1 MASLE
6 AIRDAIASTLDGL
19 GNLTPYATVRDAAN
33 LPAVIAIPTEADFD
47 VAMGRGVDTWTFDLL
62 VLVSIREMRIAQ
74 NELDGFVTGAGSN
87 SIRQAIFNN
96 RSLGLSDGT
105 DAHVAGMRE
114 YGSQYQLAKVGHV
127 GAKLQLVV
135 HTKGTA

>member
-6 AIRDAIASTLDGL
+6 AIRDGVATTLGSLD
-19 GNLTPYATVRDAAN
+19 LTAYDTVRDVAN
-33 LPAVIAIPTEADFD
+33 LPAVVCMPTEADFD
-47 VAMGRGVDTWTFDLL
+47 VSMARGTDTWTFDLL
-62 VLVSIREMRIAQ
+62 VLVSDREMDIAQ
-74 NELDGFVTGAGSN
+74 DELDGFVTGAGSN

-96 RSLGLSDGT
+96 RSLGLAST

-127 GAKLQLVV
+127 GAKLQLIV